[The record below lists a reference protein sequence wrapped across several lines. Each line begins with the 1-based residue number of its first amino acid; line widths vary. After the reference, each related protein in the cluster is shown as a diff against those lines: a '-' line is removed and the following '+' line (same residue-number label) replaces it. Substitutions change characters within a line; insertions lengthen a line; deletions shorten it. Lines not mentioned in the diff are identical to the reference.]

1 MLYNWRVPIRL
12 DHSSPVPLYHQLA
25 ERLRAQIEAG
35 ALAPGEAL
43 PPLRQAAEKWG
54 VNLHTVRHAY
64 QRLATAGLV
73 RTTAPHGT
81 VVLGAAPARTPAAPV
96 TADAFVARLLRE
108 AEQHG
113 LTADDLRRR
122 LLSADADTARKHVD
136 VAPPPAR
143 VITPAHA
150 APGVRP
156 TTPASSTPAHGP
168 VAVPARATSDVVHV
182 VECSTSQAI
191 DLARQ
196 VEERWQVSAKPW
208 SLERAGEPPVGP
220 LVATF
225 FHYNDIR
232 GRWPKR
238 LGQVQFVGIH
248 PDPALA
254 DRIRAVAPAESRTT
268 VILCE
273 RDAAKA
279 REVAADLASVLP
291 TPAFEIR
298 TMVSANPSTA
308 LHMAARTQAVL
319 FTPRVWGALGPAERA
334 DPRAIEV
341 RYLFDASEIEAV
353 AERLHW
359 HAR

>member
-1 MLYNWRVPIRL
+1 M
-12 DHSSPVPLYHQLA
+12 
-25 ERLRAQIEAG
+25 RAQIESG

-43 PPLRQAAEKWG
+43 PPLREGAQQWG

-73 RTTAPHGT
+73 RTKAPHGT
-81 VVLGAAPARTPAAPV
+81 VVLGAPAAGTPAAPL
-96 TADAFVARLLRE
+96 TADVFVARLLRE

-113 LTADDLRRR
+113 LSPDDVRRR
-122 LLSADADTARKHVD
+122 LLATDDDTARTRAD
-136 VAPPPAR
+136 LVAPRAR
-143 VITPAHA
+143 VVTPAHA
-150 APGVRP
+150 PLAVRP
-156 TTPASSTPAHGP
+156 TTPVSSTPAHASA
-168 VAVPARATSDVVHV
+168 AVPARAASDVVHV

-254 DRIRAVAPAESRTT
+254 ERIRAVAPAESRTT

-359 HAR
+359 RVR